1 MPAKRLSMRKIKEVL
16 RLKWDKD
23 LSNRQITRACRKRE
37 ESPVMATEL
46 ERIAAKARCEPEL
59 RFTLLAHHV
68 TWDRVEKFSLVLEPT
83 KTKLVEFGRFAAG
96 HACKRGGMLGVRC
109 TFWDSLCIA
118 RVTEKAISRLVFAR
132 RSLGFNAA

>member
-1 MPAKRLSMRKIKEVL
+1 MRKIKEVL

-23 LSNRQITRACRKRE
+23 LSNRQLARACRKRE

-96 HACKRGGMLGVRC
+96 HACKRGRKCPEYDVLSGIHSVVH
-109 TFWDSLCIA
+109 A
-118 RVTEKAISRLVFAR
+118 
-132 RSLGFNAA
+132 